1 MELRFSR
8 RRGFTFVE
16 LLIST
21 VVAGVALMAGY
32 TLLNSAL
39 SLYAKNFSLNRSH
52 YTGRVSLEKLTA
64 KLYAAGAAPILV
76 DKAGADIA
84 GDGPAAGI
92 RFCAPVTNRSYTI
105 KNALASSDTSATLE
119 VANGQPR
126 PRPSDILLIDAGA
139 VVQTGSVVQV
149 EISGVTSA
157 TEAGVVVATLR
168 DAPGTAVP
176 VDARCMILQQ
186 SAFVAVGTELR
197 FYPTVMSHAR
207 HGASAFNHPGNYSVI
222 STLDPAPGET
232 EAKPFR
238 YQDPAR
244 RLLSVN
250 LRNRTSNYSHRAG
263 AFNSF
268 FNIRS
273 SIAVKSTYLDPS
285 KLKAIN

>member
-16 LLIST
+16 LLISA
-21 VVAGVALMAGY
+21 VVGGIALMAGY

-52 YTGRVSLEKLTA
+52 YTGRVSLEKMTA
-64 KLYAAGAAPILV
+64 RLYAAGAAPILI
-76 DKAGADIA
+76 DKAGADVA

-92 RFCAPVTNRSYTI
+92 RFCAPATNRSYTV
-105 KNALASSDTSATLE
+105 KAALASGDTTVTLE
-119 VANGQPR
+119 VPSGQPR

-139 VVQTGSVVQV
+139 VVQTGTVVQV
-149 EISGVTSA
+149 EISAVSPGSDA
-157 TEAGVVVATLR
+157 AVVVASLR
-168 DAPGTAVP
+168 DAPGTSVP
-176 VDARCMILQQ
+176 INTRCLILQQ

-197 FYPTVMSHAR
+197 FYSTVMSHAR
-207 HGASAFNHPGNYSVI
+207 HGASTFNHPANYSVI

-250 LRNRTSNYSHRAG
+250 LRNRSSNYSHRAG